1 MKPSLSMPL
10 ENTAYESE
18 SILVVDDEA
27 DIRET
32 LVQMLLHLGFTAKSA
47 SNGSQAMALL
57 HESDYT
63 FMITDMRMPEMDGLE
78 LIRSVQ
84 GTFPDVSI
92 IAMTGYSRGY
102 RYIDVINSGAKDFI
116 NKPFGIEELEAKIR
130 RAIRERNALKEL
142 SRLSI
147 TDSLTGLYNQRH
159 FYARLKEEIVRAQ
172 RQKHPLALVLLDMD
186 DFKTY
191 NDTFGHLAGDELL
204 QNVGRIINTCIREN
218 VDSGYRYGGDEFAII
233 LIDADAEVTRSIVK
247 RIETAFASQCHITAS
262 MGHASFSEGLRPENF
277 VAMADASLYEA
288 KGRRKRF
295 SAEERFSTADGP
307 LV

>member
-1 MKPSLSMPL
+1 MQPNLTMPV
-10 ENTAYESE
+10 ENIAYDEE

-27 DIRET
+27 DIRDT
-32 LVQMLLHLGFTAKSA
+32 LVQMLLHLGFKALA
-47 SNGSQAMALL
+47 AGNGSEAMDLL
-57 HESDYT
+57 HKGDYT
-63 FMITDMRMPEMDGLE
+63 FMITDMRMPGMDGLE
-78 LIRSVQ
+78 LIQSVQ
-84 GTFPDVSI
+84 SAFPEVSI

-116 NKPFGIEELEAKIR
+116 NKPFGIEELEAKVR
-130 RAIRERNALKEL
+130 RAIRERNALREL

-191 NDTFGHLAGDELL
+191 NDTHGHLAGDELL

-233 LIDADAEVTRSIVK
+233 LIDADSEMTRSIVK
-247 RIETAFASQCHITAS
+247 RVRTALASQCQITAS
-262 MGHASFSEGLRPENF
+262 IGHASFSEGLKQQTF
-277 VAMADASLYEA
+277 VALADASLYEA

-295 SAEERFSTADGP
+295 STENGP

>member
-1 MKPSLSMPL
+1 MRPSLTVPL
-10 ENTAYESE
+10 ENMAYEEE

-32 LVQMLLHLGFTAKSA
+32 LVQMLLHLGFKAQA
-47 SNGSQAMALL
+47 AGDGSEAMELL
-57 HESDYT
+57 GKGDYT
-63 FMITDMRMPEMDGLE
+63 FMLTDMRMPGMDGLE

-84 GTFPDVSI
+84 SAFPEVSI

-116 NKPFGIEELEAKIR
+116 NKPFGIEELEAKVR
-130 RAIRERNALKEL
+130 RAIRERNALREL

-191 NDTFGHLAGDELL
+191 NDTRGHLAGDELL

-233 LIDADAEVTRSIVK
+233 LIDADLEVTRSIVR
-247 RIETAFASQCHITAS
+247 RIRTALSSQCTAS
-262 MGHASFSEGLRPENF
+262 VGHASFSEGLKPETL
-277 VAMADASLYEA
+277 VALADASLYEA

-295 SAEERFSTADGP
+295 STEDGP

>member
-1 MKPSLSMPL
+1 MQPNLTMPL
-10 ENTAYESE
+10 ENMAYDEE

-27 DIRET
+27 DIRDT
-32 LVQMLLHLGFTAKSA
+32 LVQMLLHFGFKAEAA
-47 SNGSQAMALL
+47 SNGSEAMDLL
-57 HESDYT
+57 HKGDYT
-63 FMITDMRMPEMDGLE
+63 FMITDMRMPGMDGIE
-78 LIRSVQ
+78 LIQSVQ
-84 GTFPDVSI
+84 SAFPEVSI

-116 NKPFGIEELEAKIR
+116 NKPFGIEELEAKVR
-130 RAIRERNALKEL
+130 RAIRERNALREL

-191 NDTFGHLAGDELL
+191 NDTHGHLAGDELL

-233 LIDADAEVTRSIVK
+233 LIDADPEMTGSIVK
-247 RIETAFASQCHITAS
+247 RVRAALTSQCQITAS
-262 MGHASFSEGLRPENF
+262 IGHASFSEGLKPETF
-277 VAMADASLYEA
+277 VALADESLYEA
-288 KGRRKRF
+288 KGRRKK
-295 SAEERFSTADGP
+295 FSTENGP

>member
-1 MKPSLSMPL
+1 MQPDVKIPL
-10 ENTAYESE
+10 ENTAYDEE

-32 LVQMLLHLGFTAKSA
+32 LVQMLLHLGFKAKAA
-47 SNGSQAMALL
+47 SNGSEAMDLL
-57 HESDYT
+57 QGGGYT
-63 FMITDMRMPEMDGLE
+63 FMITDMRMPGMDGLE
-78 LIRSVQ
+78 LIRSAQ
-84 GTFPDVSI
+84 SAFPEVSV

-116 NKPFGIEELEAKIR
+116 NKPFGIEELEAKVR
-130 RAIRERNALKEL
+130 RAIREREALREL

-159 FYARLKEEIVRAQ
+159 FYGRLKEEIVRAQ

-191 NDTFGHLAGDELL
+191 NDTRGHLAGDELL

-233 LIDADAEVTRSIVK
+233 LIDADPEVTRNIVK
-247 RIETAFASQCHITAS
+247 RIQTALATQCQITAS
-262 MGHASFSEGLRPENF
+262 IGHASFSEGIKPEDF
-277 VAMADASLYEA
+277 VAAADASLYEA
-288 KGRRKRF
+288 KGRRKH
-295 SAEERFSTADGP
+295 FSTANGP

>member
-1 MKPSLSMPL
+1 MQPNLTMPI
-10 ENTAYESE
+10 ENTTYDEE

-32 LVQMLLHLGFTAKSA
+32 LVQMLLHLGFKAQAA
-47 SNGSQAMALL
+47 SNGSEAMDLL
-57 HESDYT
+57 HENDYT
-63 FMITDMRMPEMDGLE
+63 FMITDMRMPGMDGLE

-84 GTFPDVSI
+84 SAFPEVSI

-116 NKPFGIEELEAKIR
+116 NKPFGIEELEAKVR
-130 RAIRERNALKEL
+130 RAIRERDVLREL

-191 NDTFGHLAGDELL
+191 NDTHGHLAGDELL
-204 QNVGRIINTCIREN
+204 QIVGRIINTCIREN

-233 LIDADAEVTRSIVK
+233 LIDADPEVTRSIVK
-247 RIETAFASQCHITAS
+247 RVRTALASQCQITAS
-262 MGHASFSEGLRPENF
+262 IGHATFSEGLKQQAF
-277 VAMADASLYEA
+277 VALADASLYEA

-295 SAEERFSTADGP
+295 STEDGP

>member
-1 MKPSLSMPL
+1 MRPNLTMPI
-10 ENTAYESE
+10 ENMAYDEE

-32 LVQMLLHLGFTAKSA
+32 LVQMLLHLGFKAQAA
-47 SNGSQAMALL
+47 SNGSEAMEVL
-57 HESDYT
+57 HNGNYT
-63 FMITDMRMPEMDGLE
+63 FMITDMRMPGMDGIE
-78 LIRSVQ
+78 LIQAVQ
-84 GTFPDVSI
+84 SAFPEVSI

-116 NKPFGIEELEAKIR
+116 NKPFGIEELEAKVR
-130 RAIRERNALKEL
+130 RAVRERNALREL
-142 SRLSI
+142 NRLSI

-186 DFKTY
+186 DFKIY
-191 NDTFGHLAGDELL
+191 NDRHGHLAGDELL

-233 LIDADAEVTRSIVK
+233 LIDADPDVTRNIVK
-247 RIETAFASQCHITAS
+247 RIRTALASQCQITAS
-262 MGHASFSEGLRPENF
+262 MGHASFSEGLKPETF
-277 VAMADASLYEA
+277 VGLADASLYEA

-295 SAEERFSTADGP
+295 PTENGP

>member
-1 MKPSLSMPL
+1 MQPTLTV
-10 ENTAYESE
+10 ENIAYEEE
-18 SILVVDDEA
+18 SILVVDDE
-27 DIRET
+27 DEIRDT
-32 LVQMLLHLGFTAKSA
+32 LVQMLLHLGFKAQTAR
-47 SNGSQAMALL
+47 NGSEAMDLL
-57 HESDYT
+57 PNGDYT
-63 FMITDMRMPEMDGLE
+63 FMITDMRMPGMDGIE

-84 GTFPDVSI
+84 SAFPEVSI

-102 RYIDVINSGAKDFI
+102 RYVDVINSGAKDFI

-186 DFKTY
+186 NFKTY
-191 NDTFGHLAGDELL
+191 NDTHGHLAGDELL

-233 LIDADAEVTRSIVK
+233 LIDADPEVTRSIVK
-247 RIETAFASQCHITAS
+247 RIRTALANQCQITAS
-262 MGHASFSEGLRPENF
+262 MGHASFSDGLKPETF
-277 VAMADASLYEA
+277 VDLADASLYDT
-288 KGRRKRF
+288 KGRKKK
-295 SAEERFSTADGP
+295 FSTENGP

>member
-1 MKPSLSMPL
+1 MRPNLTMPI
-10 ENTAYESE
+10 ENMAYDEE

-32 LVQMLLHLGFTAKSA
+32 LVQMLLHLGFKAQAA
-47 SNGSQAMALL
+47 SNGSEAMEVL
-57 HESDYT
+57 HNGNYT
-63 FMITDMRMPEMDGLE
+63 FMITDMRMPGMDGIE
-78 LIRSVQ
+78 LIQAVQ
-84 GTFPDVSI
+84 SAFPEVSI

-116 NKPFGIEELEAKIR
+116 NKPFGIEELEAKVR
-130 RAIRERNALKEL
+130 RAVRERNALREL
-142 SRLSI
+142 NRLSI

-186 DFKTY
+186 DFKIY
-191 NDTFGHLAGDELL
+191 NDRHGHLAGDELL

-233 LIDADAEVTRSIVK
+233 LIDADLDVTRNIVK
-247 RIETAFASQCHITAS
+247 RIRTALASQCQITAS
-262 MGHASFSEGLRPENF
+262 MGHASFSEGLKPETF
-277 VAMADASLYEA
+277 VGLADASLYEA

-295 SAEERFSTADGP
+295 PTENGP

>member
-1 MKPSLSMPL
+1 MHRDLTMPL
-10 ENTAYESE
+10 ENAAYGEE

-32 LVQMLLHLGFTAKSA
+32 LVQMLFHLGFKAEAA
-47 SNGSQAMALL
+47 SNGSEAMDLL
-57 HESDYT
+57 QKGDYT
-63 FMITDMRMPEMDGLE
+63 FMITDMRMPGMDGLE
-78 LIRSVQ
+78 LIQSVQ
-84 GTFPDVSI
+84 SAFPEVSI

-116 NKPFGIEELEAKIR
+116 NKPFGIEELEAKVK
-130 RAIRERNALKEL
+130 RAVRERNALREL

-147 TDSLTGLYNQRH
+147 TDSLTGLFNQRH
-159 FYARLKEEIVRAQ
+159 FYVRLKEEIVRAQ

-191 NDTFGHLAGDELL
+191 NDTHGHLAGDELL
-204 QNVGRIINTCIREN
+204 QKVGRIINTCIREN

-233 LIDADAEVTRSIVK
+233 LIDADPEVSRSIVK
-247 RIETAFASQCHITAS
+247 RVRTALASQCQVTAS
-262 MGHASFSEGLRPENF
+262 MGHASFSEGLKPENL
-277 VAMADASLYEA
+277 VALADASLYAA
-288 KGRRKRF
+288 KGQRKRF
-295 SAEERFSTADGP
+295 SSVNGP

>member
-1 MKPSLSMPL
+1 MQPYLTTPI
-10 ENTAYESE
+10 EDVAYDEE

-32 LVQMLLHLGFTAKSA
+32 LVQMLLHLGFQAQA
-47 SNGSQAMALL
+47 ANNGSEAMELL
-57 HESDYT
+57 DQNEYT
-63 FMITDMRMPEMDGLE
+63 FMLTDMRMPGMDGLE

-84 GTFPDVSI
+84 HAFPEVSV

-116 NKPFGIEELEAKIR
+116 NKPFGIEELEAKVR
-130 RAIRERNALKEL
+130 RAIRERNALREL
-142 SRLSI
+142 NRLSI

-159 FYARLKEEIVRAQ
+159 FYARLREEIVRAQ

-186 DFKTY
+186 DFKMY
-191 NDTFGHLAGDELL
+191 NDSRGHLAGDELL
-204 QNVGRIINTCIREN
+204 QHVGRIINTCIREN

-233 LIDADAEVTRSIVK
+233 LIDADSEVTRSIVK
-247 RIETAFASQCHITAS
+247 RIRAALSSQCQITAS
-262 MGHASFSEGLRPENF
+262 IGHASFYEGLKPEAF
-277 VAMADASLYEA
+277 VALADASLYEA
-288 KGRRKRF
+288 KGLRK
-295 SAEERFSTADGP
+295 AFSTENGP

>member
-1 MKPSLSMPL
+1 MPL
-10 ENTAYESE
+10 ENMAYNEE

-27 DIRET
+27 EIRET
-32 LVQMLLHLGFTAKSA
+32 LVQMLLHLGFKAQAA
-47 SNGSQAMALL
+47 SNGSEAMETL
-57 HESDYT
+57 HNGGYT
-63 FMITDMRMPEMDGLE
+63 FMITDMRMPGMDGLE
-78 LIRSVQ
+78 LIRSAQ
-84 GTFPDVSI
+84 SAFPEVSI

-102 RYIDVINSGAKDFI
+102 RYIDVINFGAKDFI

-130 RAIRERNALKEL
+130 RAIRERNALREL

-186 DFKTY
+186 DFKMY
-191 NDTFGHLAGDELL
+191 NDTRGHLAGDELL
-204 QNVGRIINTCIREN
+204 QNVGRIINTSIREN

-233 LIDADAEVTRSIVK
+233 LIDADLEVTRSIVK
-247 RIETAFASQCHITAS
+247 RMRSALATQCQITAS
-262 MGHASFSEGLRPENF
+262 IGHASFYEGLKPETF
-277 VAMADASLYEA
+277 VALADTSLYEA

-295 SAEERFSTADGP
+295 STEDGP

>member
-1 MKPSLSMPL
+1 MP
-10 ENTAYESE
+10 
-18 SILVVDDEA
+18 
-27 DIRET
+27 
-32 LVQMLLHLGFTAKSA
+32 G
-47 SNGSQAMALL
+47 
-57 HESDYT
+57 
-63 FMITDMRMPEMDGLE
+63 MDGLE

-84 GTFPDVSI
+84 SAFPEVSI

-186 DFKTY
+186 NFKTY
-191 NDTFGHLAGDELL
+191 NDTHGHLAGDELL
-204 QNVGRIINTCIREN
+204 QNVGRIINNCIREN

-233 LIDADAEVTRSIVK
+233 LIDADAGNDAQHCQAHTNGTRHPVSTSPPVWAMPVFPTGSK
-247 RIETAFASQCHITAS
+247 RKPLWTWPTPLSMTPRPEARNFLPKTAPWSETHRTTLTAF
-262 MGHASFSEGLRPENF
+262 
-277 VAMADASLYEA
+277 
-288 KGRRKRF
+288 
-295 SAEERFSTADGP
+295 
-307 LV
+307 